1 MKKIEISKKTIKKIE
16 KRLLKVVRGEYGHI
30 DGNLYLVVE
39 RAEYSNIDGES
50 PLYTIRV
57 RFGRQEKN
65 EFQRTVEFTLGD
77 GNLNFIAG
85 QFFQAVTYAEENGD

>member
-1 MKKIEISKKTIKKIE
+1 MKKIEISNKTIKKIE

-39 RAEYSNIDGES
+39 RAEYTNIAGV
-50 PLYTIRV
+50 LYTIQV
-57 RFGRQEKN
+57 RFGREETN
-65 EFQRTVEFTLGD
+65 EFQRTVKFTLGD

-85 QFFQAVTYAEENGD
+85 QFFQAIAYAEENGD